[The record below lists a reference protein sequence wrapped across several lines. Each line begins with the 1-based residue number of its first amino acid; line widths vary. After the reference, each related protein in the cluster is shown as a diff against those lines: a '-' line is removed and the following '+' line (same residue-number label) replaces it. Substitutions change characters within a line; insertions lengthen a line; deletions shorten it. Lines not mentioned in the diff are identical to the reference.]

1 MAEGSYVAKKNTNQT
16 ISDVRSADLRV
27 AEEAIAK
34 GVMESQERWIE
45 AGLIAEAL
53 TAELVKISQNSG
65 SEPQIATFLRSV
77 AALLESEYKV
87 H

>member
-1 MAEGSYVAKKNTNQT
+1 MAKKSTDQT
-16 ISDVRSADLRV
+16 IRDVRSADLRV

-34 GVMESQERWIE
+34 GVRESQERWIE

-53 TAELVKISQNSG
+53 TAELVKVAQNSG
-65 SEPQIATFLRSV
+65 SESQIATFLRSV
-77 AALLESEYKV
+77 AARLESEYKF

>member
-1 MAEGSYVAKKNTNQT
+1 MAKKNINQT

-34 GVMESQERWIE
+34 GVREAQGRWVE

-53 TAELVKISQNSG
+53 TAELVKIAQNSG

-77 AALLESEYKV
+77 AARLESEYKV

>member
-1 MAEGSYVAKKNTNQT
+1 VAKKNTNQT
-16 ISDVRSADLRV
+16 ISDVRPADLRV

-34 GVMESQERWIE
+34 GVRESQERWIE

-65 SEPQIATFLRSV
+65 SEQQIATFLRSV
-77 AALLESEYKV
+77 AARLESEYKV

>member
-1 MAEGSYVAKKNTNQT
+1 MAKKNANRAT
-16 ISDVRSADLRV
+16 SELRSADLRA

-34 GVMESQERWIE
+34 AVRESEERWIE

-53 TAELVKISQNSG
+53 TAELVKISQNSS

-77 AALLESEYKV
+77 AARLESEYKV